1 MSKWSRASIKAFI
14 NTDRGTLILCMVL
27 AFIFW
32 LFTKMANTY
41 ETDIQVEVNYQLPEG
56 KTLIDPP
63 PSTIEAKL
71 SGGGWKLL
79 GQALNARKPI
89 VNFQLNNNVNQVIS
103 PRMQESIIEKA
114 LRNDYQIVSKS
125 LENITLQLDNID
137 TVKIPIRVSEDLSL
151 APQHQLQDSI
161 RFSPDS
167 IWAIGPESLTRT
179 LDTWTTGPVSKQALD
194 ADYNGPVPVK
204 PHLNRQIRFEP
215 KEINIQID
223 IEQFTEKQLTV
234 PVNLV
239 NVPDSLM
246 ILLDQEKVNLKFII
260 GLSEYDRI
268 NVKDFRVIAD
278 FNDVDWAIGAPI
290 PVEVIS
296 APNDLN
302 KIEVNPAAIEFLIKK
317 INQ

>member
-1 MSKWSRASIKAFI
+1 MSKWSRASIKQFI

-41 ETDIQVEVNYQLPEG
+41 ETDIQVDVNYRLPEG

-79 GQALNARKPI
+79 GQALNARKPS

-103 PRMQESIIEKA
+103 PRMQESVIEKA

-137 TVKIPIRVSEDLSL
+137 TVKMPILVHEDFQL
-151 APQHQLQDSI
+151 APQHQLRDSI
-161 RFSPDS
+161 QLSPDS
-167 IWAIGPESLTRT
+167 VWAIGPESLTRQLT
-179 LDTWTTGPVSKQALD
+179 SWTTGLVSKQALD
-194 ADYNGPVPVK
+194 SDYNGPIAVK
-204 PHLNRQIRFEP
+204 PHLNPQIRFEP
-215 KEINIQID
+215 PEINIQID
-223 IEQFTEKQLTV
+223 VEQFTEKQVSV

-239 NVPDSLM
+239 NVPDSM
-246 ILLDQEKVNLKFII
+246 MVLLNQEKVTVKFIV
-260 GLSEYDRI
+260 GLSEYDQI
-268 NVKDFRVIAD
+268 KANDFRVIAD
-278 FNDVDWAIGAPI
+278 FNGFDWNIEAPV
-290 PVEVIS
+290 PVEVIN
-296 APNDLN
+296 APSLLK
-302 KIEVNPAAIEFLIKK
+302 KIEVQPSAIQFLIKK